1 MTVHDLTNALKARA
15 DGMPTI
21 DASLKLDLR
30 GEGIIHVDSKGDK
43 NIITNDDKPAD
54 CTISMKL
61 ATFEK
66 LRKGDLNPMMAVMT
80 GKIKISG
87 DMSLSMRL
95 QELIK

>member
-1 MTVHDLTNALKARA
+1 MTVYDLTTALQQRGESMA
-15 DGMPTI
+15 TI
-21 DASLKLDLR
+21 DATLKLDFR
-30 GEGIIHVDSKGDK
+30 GEGIIHLDSKGDK

-54 CTISMKL
+54 CTISLKL

-87 DMSLSMRL
+87 DMALAMKL
-95 QELIK
+95 QDLIK